1 VLSIPEDMEKAI
13 MPKILSDTPESFPAQ
28 KLSEEDSEDKDNV

>member
-1 VLSIPEDMEKAI
+1 MLSIPEDMEKAI

-28 KLSEEDSEDKDNV
+28 EIDEEDSEDKDNV

>member
-1 VLSIPEDMEKAI
+1 MEKAI

-28 KLSEEDSEDKDNV
+28 EISEEDSEDKDNV

>member
-13 MPKILSDTPESFPAQ
+13 MPTILSDTPESFPAQ
-28 KLSEEDSEDKDNV
+28 KISEEDSEEKDNV